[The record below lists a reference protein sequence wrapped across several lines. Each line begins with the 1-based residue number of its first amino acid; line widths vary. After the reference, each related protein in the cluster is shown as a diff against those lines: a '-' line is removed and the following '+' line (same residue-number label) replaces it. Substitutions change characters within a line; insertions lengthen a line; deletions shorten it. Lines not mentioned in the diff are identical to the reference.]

1 MAGIPDVVV
10 LYVVPDNQMS
20 PKSVRFIEELGLE
33 DRVTFAVDPGSGVI
47 RRLDLLK
54 RELDEPFEHGVPHPA
69 TYILDRRGI
78 VRFAD
83 VRTDYHRW
91 LDSDLLVQELGRIP

>member
-1 MAGIPDVVV
+1 MI
-10 LYVVPDNQMS
+10 LYVLPDNQMS

-33 DRVTFAVDPGSGVI
+33 DRITFVVDPGSGVI
-47 RRLDLLK
+47 RRLGLLK
-54 RELDEPFEHGVPHPA
+54 RDVDESLEQGVPHPA

-91 LDSDLLVQELGRIP
+91 LDSELLAEEIGKIP